1 MEEKGHA
8 HVIGL
13 CGVGMSGTALLL
25 KESGWDVTGSDA
37 ECYGPPREILKR
49 GELDSVLRL
58 SYDPSNI
65 PDDVTMFMIGRN
77 AKLSPEENA
86 EVRAAHETGL
96 PIKSFPEVLG
106 ELTKDRDN
114 VVVVGSYGK
123 STTTSLIAHILRHAG
138 VDAGYFI
145 GAEPVPSKAL
155 PLPAKLGSAPSF
167 VLEGDEYPSAHD
179 DSRAKFLHLHPRD
192 LVLTSV
198 VHDHV
203 NVYPTYESYQAPFE
217 ELLALV
223 PEDGIIVA
231 CADEPGARAMAE
243 ASGKKVVLYGIQEG
257 IYRASEIVY
266 GERTTFT
273 LLKDEYPVATLETS
287 LLGRHNVEDIVAA
300 SAYVLARELVT
311 PEALAG
317 AVADFAGVRRR
328 LDNIAPASQVPVFEG
343 FGSSFEKA
351 RAAIDAILL
360 HFATRQLVIMFE
372 PHTFGWRNRA
382 NLTWYDTVFDGA
394 SAVFLA
400 APALQGAN
408 THDQLS
414 YDEIA
419 QRIQDAG
426 IRVEEYDSENVDAVV
441 AKLAESDVV
450 LLLTSGDFEGTLDSL
465 AQKIQT
471 RFPTS

>member
-1 MEEKGHA
+1 
-8 HVIGL
+8 
-13 CGVGMSGTALLL
+13 
-25 KESGWDVTGSDA
+25 
-37 ECYGPPREILKR
+37 
-49 GELDSVLRL
+49 
-58 SYDPSNI
+58 
-65 PDDVTMFMIGRN
+65 
-77 AKLSPEENA
+77 
-86 EVRAAHETGL
+86 
-96 PIKSFPEVLG
+96 
-106 ELTKDRDN
+106 
-114 VVVVGSYGK
+114 
-123 STTTSLIAHILRHAG
+123 
-138 VDAGYFI
+138 
-145 GAEPVPSKAL
+145 
-155 PLPAKLGSAPSF
+155 
-167 VLEGDEYPSAHD
+167 
-179 DSRAKFLHLHPRD
+179 
-192 LVLTSV
+192 
-198 VHDHV
+198 
-203 NVYPTYESYQAPFE
+203 
-217 ELLALV
+217 
-223 PEDGIIVA
+223 
-231 CADEPGARAMAE
+231 MAE